1 MIEFVGFGSE
11 DLFMPELYRESP
23 GAKSSRQNSVSKSR
37 NRPSLISHLVFG

>member
-1 MIEFVGFGSE
+1 MIEFIGFGSA
-11 DLFMPELYRESP
+11 DPFMPEFYHESP